1 MFRSRIYRGLAAA
14 LVAGGL
20 LALPGASTL
29 TAQEPEPDS
38 ARLAELER
46 RLEALTR
53 ELERQRLGDEV
64 VVADTSV
71 GGFGLG
77 ASKVYRVQ
85 AGVSIGGYGEILYQ
99 NYADVREDGAPAGRS
114 DQIDALRAIIY
125 LGYKFDERVLF
136 NSEIEI
142 EHGNEA
148 FLEFAYLDVLLT
160 DAVGLRGGL
169 LLAPIGLVNELHEP
183 PIFLGTRRTQ
193 VESRIIP
200 TTWRENGIGLFGD
213 SGDLSWRL
221 YLMNGLDGAG
231 FDADGFRGGRQK
243 GSRALAEDFGVA
255 ARLDWNGVPGL
266 TLGGSVYTGE
276 ADQGR
281 LLDGVEVDGGHTI
294 WEVHADYK
302 NKGWELRGLLAG
314 ASVADAGAMNRLNGL
329 TSGAGLAERM
339 SGAYVQVGYDVLRTT
354 ATAHSLIPYVSWETV
369 DTQSEVADGFSVSLR
384 DRFDVFEIGAAWE
397 PVPQAVFKAGYQLF
411 GDDVD
416 TGVDQFN
423 IQLGWLF

>member
-1 MFRSRIYRGLAAA
+1 MSRSRISRGLAAT
-14 LVAGGL
+14 LVAGAL
-20 LALPGASTL
+20 LALPEASPL

-53 ELERQRLGDEV
+53 DLERQRLGDEV

-99 NYADVREDGAPAGRS
+99 NYAAERQDGTPAGRS
-114 DQIDALRAIIY
+114 DQVDALRAIVY
-125 LGYKFDERVLF
+125 LGYKFDDRVLF

-148 FLEFAYLDVLLT
+148 YLEFAYLDVLLT
-160 DAVGLRGGL
+160 DDVGLRAGL

-213 SGDLSWRL
+213 NGDVSWRL

-255 ARLDWNGVPGL
+255 ARLDWNGVPAL

-294 WEVHADYK
+294 WELHADYK
-302 NKGWELRGLLAG
+302 NRGWELRGLLAG

-329 TSGAGLAERM
+329 TSGAGLAEHM

-354 ATAHSLIPYVSWETV
+354 ATTQALIPYLSWETV
-369 DTQSEVADGFSVSLR
+369 DTQSEAADGFSASLS
-384 DRFDVFEIGAAWE
+384 DRFDVLELGVAWE
-397 PVPQAVFKAGYQLF
+397 PVPQAVFKAGYQIV
-411 GDDVD
+411 GNDDE